1 MEITPYLKISGVD
14 VTKYIAEGGLKWSR
28 NDIDSANAGR
38 TLSGLMNRGRV
49 CQKFKLEVKCKP
61 LLTSETQVLLKLIN
75 PEYVTVDYIDPM
87 LGERTGV
94 QFYSNNVPASLLFI
108 DPDGVGHWKDIS
120 FPLVE
125 R

>member
-1 MEITPYLKISGVD
+1 MATPYIKIGGVD
-14 VTKYIAEGGLKWSR
+14 ITKYIAQGGLKWSR

-38 TLSGLMNRGRV
+38 TLSGHMNRGRV
-49 CQKFKLEVKCKP
+49 TQKMKLEIKCKP

-87 LGERTGV
+87 FGERTGV

>member
-1 MEITPYLKISGVD
+1 MVTSYIKIGGVD
-14 VTKYIAEGGLKWSR
+14 ITKYIAQGGLKWSR

-38 TLSGLMNRGRV
+38 TLSGQMNRGRV
-49 CQKFKLEVKCKP
+49 TQKMKLEIKCKP

>member
-1 MEITPYLKISGVD
+1 MATPYIKIGGVD
-14 VTKYIAEGGLKWSR
+14 ITKYIAQGGLKWSR

-38 TLSGLMNRGRV
+38 TLSGQMNRGRV
-49 CQKFKLEVKCKP
+49 TQKMKLEIKCKP

-87 LGERTGV
+87 FGERTGV